1 MLIVISFTY
10 MHIQCLVLLLSTD
23 CLFHILSVLTIVF
36 KLIRFAVLVRHFG
49 RYLYLLYSVFFSI
62 KAVVAII
69 LSDLLMN
76 LSQIDEVVKF
86 TFL

>member
-49 RYLYLLYSVFFSI
+49 RYLYLLCYSVFFSI
-62 KAVVAII
+62 KAVIAII

-76 LSQIDEVVKF
+76 QIDEVVKLI
-86 TFL
+86 FL